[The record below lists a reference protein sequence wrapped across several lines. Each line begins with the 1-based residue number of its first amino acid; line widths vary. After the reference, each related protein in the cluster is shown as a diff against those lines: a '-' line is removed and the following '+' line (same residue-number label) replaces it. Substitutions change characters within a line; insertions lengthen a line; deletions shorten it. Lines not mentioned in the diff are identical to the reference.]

1 MLDNCFEV
9 ASVLFLQFNASKSHC
24 VAFGKT
30 SKFSLPVV
38 VLGGTI
44 LCCSFSV
51 KSLGVCLLGRS
62 ILKLNIMPV
71 KRAFYAAC
79 NSIFM
84 YGADVDELALLSLQ
98 DSYSLP
104 MLMYAT
110 PALFIKSK
118 QLDELNVCWNNVIR
132 RIFNYKRESVKSVL
146 FRINRLKL

>member
-1 MLDNCFEV
+1 
-9 ASVLFLQFNASKSHC
+9 
-24 VAFGKT
+24 
-30 SKFSLPVV
+30 
-38 VLGGTI
+38 
-44 LCCSFSV
+44 
-51 KSLGVCLLGRS
+51 
-62 ILKLNIMPV
+62 MPV